1 LLNYL
6 RKFFL
11 RPKVALVASAPLVQT
26 SQVATAA
33 ASDASVAAELPPY
46 PGLSLQSVQ
55 LVQSRE
61 AAAEALAILLAA
73 DAFGFDTESKPTFRK
88 GEESTGPHLIQL
100 SIEDRAW
107 LFPLTAQFDI
117 SILKPLLES
126 PHVLKVGFGLRD
138 DVKRLASKFGIEMQG
153 VIDLSV
159 ALRGIQKQDFGAKT
173 SVAYFFG
180 QKLQKSK
187 KISTTNWARLPY
199 STGQMLYAA
208 NDAQVPLRVYREWL
222 RRGAH
227 LKPVRP
233 EPVPQGD
240 FLRGIE
246 G

>member
-6 RKFFL
+6 RKFLL
-11 RPKVALVASAPLVQT
+11 RRKVAVIALTPQVQVPQAP
-26 SQVATAA
+26 ATEAPA
-33 ASDASVAAELPPY
+33 VAELPTY

-55 LVQSRE
+55 LVQSRTV
-61 AAAEALAILLAA
+61 AEEVLAILMAA
-73 DAFGFDTESKPTFRK
+73 DALGFDTESKPTFRK
-88 GEESTGPHLIQL
+88 GEESTGPHLVQL
-100 SIEDRAW
+100 SIDDRAW

-153 VIDLSV
+153 VVDLSI

-199 STGQMLYAA
+199 STGQILYAA
-208 NDAQVPLRVYREWL
+208 NDAQVPLRVYREWVK
-222 RRGAH
+222 RGGK
-227 LKPVRP
+227 LKPVRR
-233 EPVPQGD
+233 EPV
-240 FLRGIE
+240 E

>member
-1 LLNYL
+1 M
-6 RKFFL
+6 
-11 RPKVALVASAPLVQT
+11 PAPAVQT
-26 SQVATAA
+26 PQAQAA
-33 ASDASVAAELPPY
+33 DVPVVAELPPY
-46 PGLSLQSVQ
+46 PGLSLQSVK
-55 LVQSRE
+55 LVQSRAVAE
-61 AAAEALAILLAA
+61 EALATLMAA
-73 DAFGFDTESKPTFRK
+73 DALGFDTESKPTFRK
-88 GEESTGPHLIQL
+88 GEESTGPHLVQL
-100 SIEDRAW
+100 AIDDRAW

-153 VIDLSV
+153 VVDLSI

-208 NDAQVPLRVYREWL
+208 NDAQVPLRVYREWVK
-222 RRGAH
+222 RGGSIA
-227 LKPVRP
+227 P
-233 EPVPQGD
+233 
-240 FLRGIE
+240 
-246 G
+246 